1 MENKIK
7 VLIAEDLQ
15 PIREKYV
22 YYLGRCPEIELVG
35 SVSSGTQAV
44 AAALASPPDII
55 LMDIEMETKD
65 AGIRASREI
74 LATLPDIRIIILTVY
89 EDDELIF
96 SAFQLGVCDY
106 MLKNSSNEEIIAGV
120 KAAYEGRSPIRP
132 EIAGKIRS
140 EFKRVKTYETS
151 FLYMLNLLSSLTV
164 TELDTLYLLSSGHTR
179 ADICAIRH
187 VEMSTVKSQIHS
199 ILHKFKKK
207 SISEIITSAEDLH
220 LLELIIK
227 NRPN

>member
-1 MENKIK
+1 ME
-7 VLIAEDLQ
+7 
-15 PIREKYV
+15 PIRVKYA
-22 YYLGRCPEIELVG
+22 YYLGQCPEIELTG
-35 SVSSGTQAV
+35 SVSSGTEAV
-44 AAALASPPDII
+44 SAALASPPDII

-74 LATLPDIRIIILTVY
+74 LASLPDIKIIILTVY

-106 MLKNSSNEEIIAGV
+106 MLKNSSNEEIISGI

-151 FLYMLNLLSSLTV
+151 FLYMLNLLASLTV

-207 SISEIITSAEDLH
+207 SISEIITSTEDLH
-220 LLELIIK
+220 LLELVIK
-227 NRPN
+227 NRPE

>member
-7 VLIAEDLQ
+7 VLIAEDLE
-15 PIREKYV
+15 PIREKYA
-22 YYLGRCPEIELVG
+22 YYLGQCPEIELTG
-35 SVSSGTQAV
+35 SVSSGTEAV
-44 AAALASPPDII
+44 SAALASPPDII

-74 LATLPDIRIIILTVY
+74 LASLPDIKIIILTVY

-106 MLKNSSNEEIIAGV
+106 MLKNSSNEEIISGI
-120 KAAYEGRSPIRP
+120 KAA
-132 EIAGKIRS
+132 
-140 EFKRVKTYETS
+140 
-151 FLYMLNLLSSLTV
+151 
-164 TELDTLYLLSSGHTR
+164 ELDTLYLLSSGHTR

-207 SISEIITSAEDLH
+207 SISEIITSTEDLH
-220 LLELIIK
+220 LLELVIK
-227 NRPN
+227 NRPE